1 MKHQNYTQNFEVD
14 GPYKSDIRISFID
27 CVMIFLAGVTI
38 GLITA
43 LIATGN

>member
-27 CVMIFLAGVTI
+27 CVMIFLAGVAI
-38 GLITA
+38 GLVTA
-43 LIATGN
+43 LISTGN